1 MSPLEEPPPVG
12 SEWNSL
18 CGPKALFSQGFH
30 SRQRTSV
37 GVNLKLLHFSAK
49 ILFLL
54 GQLVC
59 HVCGL
64 GLGVPGAVFLQ

>member
-1 MSPLEEPPPVG
+1 MSPLEEPLPVG
-12 SEWNSL
+12 SERNCF
-18 CGPKALFSQGFH
+18 CGPRASFAQSFH
-30 SRQRTSV
+30 SRQRTFV

-49 ILFLL
+49 ILSLL